1 MRFKTIMEDIK
12 KFITDN
18 KLFSK
23 KEIETLKYSQK
34 NKCYL
39 CENVCGS
46 LAKLNECK
54 KNNIICLNCLDC
66 FHDNYNK
73 NNKELFICIC
83 CNNLIYSYEI
93 I

>member
-1 MRFKTIMEDIK
+1 MEDIK

-34 NKCYL
+34 NKCNL
-39 CENVCGS
+39 CNCDCGS
-46 LAKLNECK
+46 LAKLNECN
-54 KNNIICLNCLDC
+54 KNNIICLNCLDS
-66 FHDNYNK
+66 FYDNYNK
-73 NNKELFICIC
+73 NNTELFKCIC
-83 CNNLIYSYEI
+83 CDNYIYSYEI